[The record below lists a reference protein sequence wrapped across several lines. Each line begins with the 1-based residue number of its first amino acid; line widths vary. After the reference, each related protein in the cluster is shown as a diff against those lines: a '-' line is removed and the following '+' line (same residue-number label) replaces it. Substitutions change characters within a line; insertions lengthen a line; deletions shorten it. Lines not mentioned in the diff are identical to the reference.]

1 MIQQTARPISLEMAL
16 RDMIAAGY
24 KVQLSAETS
33 AWFNDL
39 YERMDREMITHE
51 TLGLGIEFL
60 DSERRIQLGKG
71 WDLDLVIRN
80 HYQRDGFLLLTLYKD
95 GVHIGTGTVRIKESL
110 FKPWVTHSTFKQR
123 VNRALEGAL
132 GGTPC

>member
-1 MIQQTARPISLEMAL
+1 MIQQTARAISLEMAL

-24 KVQLSAETS
+24 KVQLSAEAS
-33 AWFNDL
+33 DWFDDL

-71 WDLDLVIRN
+71 GDLDLVIRN

-95 GVHIGTGTVRIKESL
+95 GVHIGTGTARIEESL
-110 FKPWVTHSTFKQR
+110 FKPRVTHTIFKGR
-123 VNRALEGAL
+123 VRRALEGAL